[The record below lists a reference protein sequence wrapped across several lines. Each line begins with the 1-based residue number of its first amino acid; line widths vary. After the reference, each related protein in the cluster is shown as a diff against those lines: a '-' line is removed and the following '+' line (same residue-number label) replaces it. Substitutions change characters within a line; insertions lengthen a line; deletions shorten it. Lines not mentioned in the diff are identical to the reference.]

1 MKKLIRVAISF
12 SRFDDN
18 HLANFAMLVVI
29 CLKNN
34 PLFPNLPVSI
44 ALLTALQTAY
54 QNALTAAAHGGKPA
68 TAAKNEARAAL
79 ISALRQN
86 AAYVQS
92 LGLKNASD
100 VFASGFDIVNVTNRQ
115 SPLTQPVFTLQNF
128 AMTQLKVNLRAVR
141 NAKVYQVQFST
152 VLDEWQEA
160 GIYTTTQ
167 GIFLTNLTPGTV
179 YHVRLR
185 AIGGS
190 TQYSPWSAIVSR
202 MAT

>member
-1 MKKLIRVAISF
+1 
-12 SRFDDN
+12 
-18 HLANFAMLVVI
+18 
-29 CLKNN
+29 
-34 PLFPNLPVSI
+34 
-44 ALLTALQTAY
+44 
-54 QNALTAAAHGGKPA
+54 
-68 TAAKNEARAAL
+68 
-79 ISALRQN
+79 
-86 AAYVQS
+86 
-92 LGLKNASD
+92 
-100 VFASGFDIVNVTNRQ
+100 
-115 SPLTQPVFTLQNF
+115 
-128 AMTQLKVNLRAVR
+128 
-141 NAKVYQVQFST
+141 VQFST